1 MPYYAHTANHPDGSP
16 IGPRRIPSQIE
27 CWAKTISRITK
38 LEQPGI
44 SVFGHCLNVGAVAE
58 AMLEGLPSTI
68 SFSPG
73 TALLAALHD
82 IGKITL
88 GFQAKCPAWL
98 AAQPFDPETRKNIAY
113 SCSDHALVGQYHLQE
128 LLRKTRAHGWAVAI
142 GAHHGK
148 AKGRTIQP
156 PREALS
162 EWATMHRDRV
172 TAKLLEIFG
181 RPPAKGPIKFPDG
194 RDDPALWLLAGLVTV
209 ADWIGSNEAFFSP
222 ESHGTPDEARASAK
236 QALQQIGWPGGNLVS
251 RPFPEVFGFSPNP
264 LQSAVL
270 SHIDSPA
277 LVVIEAPM
285 GRGKTEAALALAH
298 SLITGGHHHGLYFAL
313 PTQVTSNRIHLRVA
327 DFLRQT
333 LSDSAHLRLAH
344 GTSWL
349 EDTAD
354 LKIEPSYHGGPT
366 TDDENPATTV
376 AEARSWFASAKQA
389 LLAPYGVGT
398 IDQAL
403 LGMVA
408 VKHFF
413 VRRFAL
419 AGKVVILDE
428 VHSYDVYTGSLVT
441 ALVRELRL
449 LGCTVIVL
457 SATLTAARRRELLAA
472 VGAEESTANEAYP
485 LVSLARNDHSVEHI
499 TLPPA
504 EETTISLRAATIT
517 EEETIAELVARAEQ
531 GQHVLW
537 IRNTVVEAQEA
548 FRWVRAET
556 PVASSPHEQIALGLL
571 HSRFPLHRRQQL
583 ETLWLERLGKHRAA
597 GGPGSILIATQVV
610 EQSVDIDLDF
620 IVSDL
625 APSDMLLQRLG
636 RLWRHPRDN
645 RAATQPEFWV
655 RLPEMSATDP
665 KQLRRQLGRAAR
677 VYAPWVL
684 LRSASVFAARTT
696 ITLPTDIRPLLETT
710 YAAPRPD
717 EPPAWK
723 ELHEEV
729 EREKQ
734 QLALN
739 AAAAMRVLGRP
750 AAEDDSAEALTRR
763 SGAPTTDTLLLAAA
777 ELQPD
782 GSTRLTALDGTTHT
796 VSDFRWSM
804 DTARFLH
811 PWIVHAPRWWIP
823 PEAPRPRWL
832 GLHARNAVLALV
844 AEDSRLRFGD
854 EPSDASYHPDF
865 GLFSNPSTP
874 TRQPNRNEFDD
885 DEFDY

>member
-1 MPYYAHTANHPDGSP
+1 MTTYT
-16 IGPRRIPSQIE
+16 SQPAF
-27 CWAKTISRITK
+27 WAKTVRYPHHSD
-38 LEQPGI
+38 QPGI
-44 SVFGHCLNVGAVAE
+44 SVFGHCLNVGVVAE
-58 AMLEGLPSTI
+58 AVVSGLSPRVASILPSG
-68 SFSPG
+68 SV
-73 TALLAALHD
+73 LLAALHD
-82 IGKITL
+82 IGKISL

-98 AAQPFDPETRKNIAY
+98 AAQPFDAETRKNIAY

-148 AKGRTIQP
+148 VKGRTLQP
-156 PREALS
+156 PREALA
-162 EWATMHRDRV
+162 EWATAQRDRV
-172 TAKLLEIFG
+172 TAELLAVFG
-181 RPPAKGPIKFPDG
+181 PPPAHGPAKFPDS

-209 ADWIGSNEAFFSP
+209 ADWIGSNEAFFSA
-222 ESHGTPDEARASAK
+222 ETHGTPDETRARARR
-236 QALQQIGWPGGNLVS
+236 ALRQIGWPGGGLLS
-251 RPFPEVFGFSPNP
+251 RPFTEVFGFPPNP

-270 SHIDSPA
+270 SRLNGPA

-298 SLITGGHHHGLYFAL
+298 SLIIGGHHHGLYFAL

-327 DFLRQT
+327 DFLRQA
-333 LSDSAHLRLAH
+333 LADDAHLRLAH
-344 GTSWL
+344 GSSWL

-354 LKIEPSYHGGPT
+354 VKIEPSYHNGPFAEE
-366 TDDENPATTV
+366 ENPCTNAT
-376 AEARSWFASAKQA
+376 EARSWFASAKQA

-419 AGKVVILDE
+419 AGKVVVLDE

-472 VGAEESTANEAYP
+472 VGAEEPTTSEAYP
-485 LVSLARNDHSVEHI
+485 LVSLARDDHSVEHI
-499 TLPPA
+499 TLPHA

-517 EEETIAELVARAEQ
+517 EEETIAELVSRAEQ

-537 IRNTVVEAQEA
+537 IRNTVVEAQAA
-548 FRWVRAET
+548 FRWVRGET
-556 PVASSPHEQIALGLL
+556 TVAAAPHEQIALGLL

-583 ETLWLERLGKHRAA
+583 EAIWLERLGKHRAA

-636 RLWRHPRDN
+636 RLWRHPRGN
-645 RAATQPEFWV
+645 RAAAQPQFWV
-655 RLPEMSATDP
+655 RLPEMTATDS
-665 KQLRRQLGRAAR
+665 KLLKRQLGRSGR

-684 LRSASVFAARTT
+684 LRSASVFATHTT
-696 ITLPTDIRPLLETT
+696 VTLPTNIRPLLETT

-717 EPPAWK
+717 EPAAWK
-723 ELHEEV
+723 ELHEEL

-763 SGAPTTDTLLLAAA
+763 AGAPTTDTLLLAAA

-782 GSTRLTALDGTTHT
+782 GTTRLTALDGTTHT
-796 VSDFRWSM
+796 VSDFQWSM
-804 DTARFLH
+804 DTACFLH
-811 PWIVHAPRWWIP
+811 PWIVRAPRWWIP
-823 PEAPRPRWL
+823 PESPRPRWL

-844 AEDSRLRFGD
+844 GEDGRLRLGD
-854 EPSDASYHPDF
+854 EPASASYHPDF
-865 GLFSNPSTP
+865 GLFSNPNTP
-874 TRQPNRNEFDD
+874 TRQPDRHEFDD

>member
-1 MPYYAHTANHPDGSP
+1 
-16 IGPRRIPSQIE
+16 PRY
-27 CWAKTISRITK
+27 WAKTTRSTNGPD
-38 LEQPGI
+38 QPGI
-44 SVFGHCLNVGAVAE
+44 SVFGHCLNVGVVAE
-58 AMLEGLPSTI
+58 AILCSLSPRIASLLP
-68 SFSPG
+68 PG

-88 GFQAKCPAWL
+88 GFQAKCPAWF
-98 AAQPFDPETRKNIAY
+98 AAQPFDSETRKDIAY
-113 SCSDHALVGQYHLQE
+113 SCPDHALVGQYHLQE

-142 GAHHGK
+142 GAHHGR
-148 AKGRTIQP
+148 AKGRTLHP
-156 PREALS
+156 PREALA
-162 EWATMHRDRV
+162 EWAIAHRDQV
-172 TAKLLEIFG
+172 TAELLAIFG
-181 RPPAKGPIKFPDG
+181 PPPAQGPSKFPDG

-209 ADWIGSNEAFFSP
+209 ADWIGSNEVFFSP
-222 ESHGTPDEARASAK
+222 EAHGTPDEARAHAK
-236 QALQQIGWPGGNLVS
+236 DALRRIGWPGGSLVS
-251 RPFPEVFGFSPNP
+251 RPFAEVFGFPPNP

-270 SHIDSPA
+270 SRIKAPA

-298 SLITGGHHHGLYFAL
+298 SLITGGHHHGIYFAL

-333 LSDSAHLRLAH
+333 LADDAHLRLAH
-344 GTSWL
+344 GSSWL

-354 LKIEPSYHGGPT
+354 LKLEPSYTAGPFS
-366 TDDENPATTV
+366 DDENPRATV
-376 AEARSWFASAKQA
+376 EEARSWFASAKQA
-389 LLAPYGVGT
+389 LLATYGVGT

-419 AGKVVILDE
+419 AGKVVVLDE

-441 ALVRELRL
+441 ALTRELRL
-449 LGCTVIVL
+449 LDCTVIVL

-472 VGAEESTANEAYP
+472 VGTKESTAANAYP
-485 LVSLARNDHSVEHI
+485 LVSLTRDDGSVEHI
-499 TLPPA
+499 TLPSA
-504 EETTISLRAATIT
+504 EETTVSLRAATIT
-517 EEETIAELVARAEQ
+517 EEETIAELVTRAEQ

-548 FRWVRAET
+548 FRWVRGET
-556 PVASSPHEQIALGLL
+556 PVASAPHEQIALGLL

-583 ETLWLERLGKHRAA
+583 EALWLGRLGKHRSA

-636 RLWRHPRDN
+636 RLWRHPRGA
-645 RAATQPEFWV
+645 RAAAQPEFWV
-655 RLPEMSATDP
+655 RLPAMSATEP
-665 KQLRRQLGRAAR
+665 KQLKRQLGRSSR

-684 LRSASVFAARTT
+684 LRSASVLAARTT
-696 ITLPTDIRPLLETT
+696 ITLPTDIRPLLEST

-717 EPPAWK
+717 EPAAWQ
-723 ELHEEV
+723 ELHEDL

-750 AAEDDSAEALTRR
+750 AAEDDGAEALTRR
-763 SGAPTTDTLLLAAA
+763 AGAPTTDTLLLAAA

-782 GSTRLTALDGTTHT
+782 GTTRLTALDGTTHT
-796 VSDFRWSM
+796 VSDFQWSM
-804 DTARFLH
+804 ATARFLH
-811 PWIVHAPRWWIP
+811 LWIVRAPRWWIP
-823 PEAPRPRWL
+823 PESPRPRWL

-844 AEDSRLRFGD
+844 GEDGRLGLGD
-854 EPSDASYHPDF
+854 EPASTAYHPDL
-865 GLFSNPSTP
+865 GLFSNPNTP
-874 TRQPNRNEFDD
+874 TRQTNRHESDD

>member
-1 MPYYAHTANHPDGSP
+1 MQNSTEHSPTSRCAKPSPDF
-16 IGPRRIPSQIE
+16 
-27 CWAKTISRITK
+27 WAKTIRPPNGPD
-38 LEQPGI
+38 QPGI
-44 SVFGHCLNVGAVAE
+44 SVFGHCLNVGVVAE
-58 AMLEGLPSTI
+58 AVLGGLSPRVASLLPPS
-68 SFSPG
+68 

-98 AAQPFDPETRKNIAY
+98 AAQPFDSETRKDITY

-142 GAHHGK
+142 GAHHGRT
-148 AKGRTIQP
+148 KGRTLQP
-156 PREALS
+156 PREALV
-162 EWATMHRDRV
+162 EWATAHRDRV
-172 TAKLLEIFG
+172 TAELLSVFG
-181 RPPAKGPIKFPDG
+181 LPPAHGPTKYPDG

-209 ADWIGSNEAFFSP
+209 ADWIGSNEAFFSA
-222 ESHGTPDEARASAK
+222 ETHGTPNQARDGAK
-236 QALQQIGWPGGNLVS
+236 QALRQIGWPGGSLVS
-251 RPFPEVFGFSPNP
+251 RPFRRWFGFPPNS

-270 SHIDSPA
+270 SLINGPA

-298 SLITGGHHHGLYFAL
+298 SLITGGHYHGLYFAL
-313 PTQVTSNRIHLRVA
+313 PTQATSNRIHLRVA

-333 LSDSAHLRLAH
+333 LADGAHLRLAH
-344 GTSWL
+344 GSSWL
-349 EDTAD
+349 HDSTD
-354 LKIEPSYHGGPT
+354 LKLEPSYNGGPT
-366 TDDENPATTV
+366 SEDENPYAAV
-376 AEARSWFASAKQA
+376 VEARSWFASAKQA

-419 AGKVVILDE
+419 AGKVVVLDE

-472 VGAEESTANEAYP
+472 AGAEDPSASEAYP
-485 LVSLARNDHSVEHI
+485 LISLTHDNHSVEHI
-499 TLPPA
+499 TLPQA
-504 EETTISLRAATIT
+504 EGTTVSLHTATIT

-548 FRWVRAET
+548 FRWVRGET
-556 PVASSPHEQIALGLL
+556 PVAAAPHEQIALGLL
-571 HSRFPLHRRQQL
+571 HSRFPLNRRQQL
-583 ETLWLERLGKHRAA
+583 EAFWLERLGKHRAA

-636 RLWRHPRDN
+636 RLWRHQRGN
-645 RAATQPEFWV
+645 RAAAQPEFWV
-655 RLPEMSATDP
+655 RLPEMSATEP
-665 KQLRRQLGRAAR
+665 KLLKRQLGRSGR

-684 LRSASVFAARTT
+684 LRSARVFAARTT

-717 EPPAWK
+717 EPAAWR
-723 ELHEEV
+723 ELHAEL

-750 AAEDDSAEALTRR
+750 AAEDDSTEALTRR
-763 SGAPTTDTLLLAAA
+763 AGAPTTDTLLLAAA

-782 GSTRLTALDGTTHT
+782 GTTRLTAIDGTTHT
-796 VSDFRWSM
+796 ASDFQWSM

-811 PWIVHAPRWWIP
+811 PWIVRAPRWWIP

-832 GLHARNAVLALV
+832 DLHARNAVLALV
-844 AEDSRLRFGD
+844 AEDGRLRFGD
-854 EPSDASYHPDF
+854 EPAATAYHSDF

-874 TRQPNRNEFDD
+874 TRQPNRHEFDD